1 MNNYEIDNIYDK
13 NDYSFIK
20 EYLDKTLNKLKVK
33 NSIFSIIFVDD
44 KKIHELNREY
54 RNIDRIT
61 DVISFAFE
69 DNMNIHNNDIRVL
82 GDIYICVPQAI
93 RQAELYEHDLK
104 RELSFLAVHG
114 LLHLLG
120 FDHMTKEEEKIM
132 FGLQK
137 EILDER

>member
-69 DNMNIHNNDIRVL
+69 DNMNIHNDDIRVL

-93 RQAELYEHDLK
+93 RQAELYKHDLN

-120 FDHMTKEEEKIM
+120 YDHMTKEDEKIM

-137 EILDER
+137 EILDEK